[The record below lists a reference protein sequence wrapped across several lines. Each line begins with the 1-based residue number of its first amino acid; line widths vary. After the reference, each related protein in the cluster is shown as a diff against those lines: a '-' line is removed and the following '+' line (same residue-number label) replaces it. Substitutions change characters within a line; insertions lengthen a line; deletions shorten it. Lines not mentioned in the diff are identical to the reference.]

1 MAESLVKAL
10 KTYFEMDG
18 PSMIREF
25 KALTEQDKQDFVDM
39 FADIGIEVERPEMK
53 KAA

>member
-1 MAESLVKAL
+1 MAQSLVKAL

-18 PSMIREF
+18 PTMIREF
-25 KALTEQDKQDFVDM
+25 KALTEQDKLDFVDM
-39 FADIGIEVERPEMK
+39 FKAIGIEVERPAE